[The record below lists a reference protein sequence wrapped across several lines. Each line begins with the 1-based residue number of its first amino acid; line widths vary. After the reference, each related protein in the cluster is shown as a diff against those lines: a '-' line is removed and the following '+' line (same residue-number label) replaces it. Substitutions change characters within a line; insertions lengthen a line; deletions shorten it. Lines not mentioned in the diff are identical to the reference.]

1 MHPTGNVGRS
11 VRSGM
16 AERVLVGAE
25 AALGA
30 LARTAMALMLV
41 LILVQ
46 VFTRYVL
53 NDALPVVGITEVYLM
68 PIIVFFSL
76 SRVEAMNAHI
86 RVDLLYG
93 RLTARAQRWLDA
105 AIMLAGAV
113 FWGLVAWYGTDEMKT
128 AYARDYLTSG
138 EFAWPLWMALL
149 VVPVGAG
156 LFTLRLLLGFAQRAA
171 GGPEHD
177 A

>member
-1 MHPTGNVGRS
+1 
-11 VRSGM
+11 
-16 AERVLVGAE
+16 
-25 AALGA
+25 
-30 LARTAMALMLV
+30 MALMLV

-68 PIIVFFSL
+68 PMLVFFSL
-76 SRVEAMNAHI
+76 SRVEAMNGHV

-93 RLTARAQRWLDA
+93 HLGPRAQRRLDA
-105 AIMLAGAV
+105 VIMLAGAA
-113 FWGLVAWYGTDEMKT
+113 FWGLVAGYGIDEMKT
-128 AYARDYLTSG
+128 AYQRDYLTSG

-156 LFTLRLLLGFAQRAA
+156 LFTLRLLLGFGQRITGAPGA
-171 GGPEHD
+171 N